1 MDRRVILATIAIA
14 ATAGGIALNPD
25 AKTEEAEEAVAEGVE
40 ASDQLMVVVKWHPT
54 YSVESGNLK
63 IDRQQRLVALDEQGV
78 EQNFLEGELSDTNI
92 YTPCQV
98 VIGKD
103 NCAQAGADCVR
114 AEEWDDREGALI
126 NGGVTLPSVSS
137 CRAQR

>member
-14 ATAGGIALNPD
+14 ATAGGIALKPD

-40 ASDQLMVVVKWHPT
+40 ASDQLMVVVRWHPT
-54 YSVESGNLK
+54 YSVENGNLK

-78 EQNFLEGELSDTNI
+78 EQNFLDGELSDTNI

-103 NCAQAGADCVR
+103 NCTQAGASCNR
-114 AEEWDDREGALI
+114 ADEWAARSQALVD
-126 NGGVTLPSVSS
+126 GGVTLPSVES
-137 CRAQR
+137 CR